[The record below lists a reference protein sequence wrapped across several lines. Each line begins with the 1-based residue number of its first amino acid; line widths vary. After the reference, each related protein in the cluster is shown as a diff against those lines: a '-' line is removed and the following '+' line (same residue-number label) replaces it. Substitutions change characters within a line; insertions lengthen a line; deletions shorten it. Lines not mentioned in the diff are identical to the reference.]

1 MLNSNKGQAAI
12 LLTILITSVILL
24 IILATSVIVIAE
36 IKLSRNIGDS
46 VIAFY
51 AADAGAERCLYGI
64 NKNPDD
70 SACGEVHGDGQLFT
84 GTLDNGAKYILDYKT
99 ADSFTSTG
107 EAPISLIRRKVE
119 LTF

>member
-36 IKLSRNIGDS
+36 IKSSRNIGDS

-51 AADAGAERCLYGI
+51 AADAGVERCLYGI
-64 NKNPDD
+64 NHP
-70 SACGEVHGDGQLFT
+70 GDGIVCSAISDTPTIANLT
-84 GTLDNGAKYILDYKT
+84 NNATYNIDYST
-99 ADSFTSTG
+99 TTSFTSMGTSK
-107 EAPISLIRRKVE
+107 PSNIVRKLE
-119 LTF
+119 IIF